1 MAAGDYELAASTSS
15 VTDTSS
21 YSLENNRSLADG
33 DVYNAT
39 FNLNEQRLL
48 QKSEDVQ
55 SVSDECETVTREAS
69 FTYDGD

>member
-55 SVSDECETVTREAS
+55 SVSDECETVTREES